1 MQFLVSDT
9 GTGIPEHELDRIF
22 EKFHRIHDQQG
33 RSNEGSGIGLALTQE
48 LVKLHGGTIEVES
61 QLGKGTTFTI
71 LIPVGKAHLSP
82 EHILSSSCD
91 SGFRMTEA
99 FTTQSYGKSVIE
111 EASFWLPSSPSDLSS
126 GKETNSLVCTDS
138 QFSLRTTQDN
148 SAAHSSNQ
156 WQVLVVDDNKDMR
169 SYVKSVLHP
178 FYDVIEASSGGD
190 ALSKAVLRKPDLI
203 ISDIMMPGLDGYGNR
218 PFENIS
224 NVQAFLKQLDLFGK
238 QNQFPSSS

>member
-9 GTGIPEHELDRIF
+9 GSGVPEHELDRIF

-91 SGFRMTEA
+91 PGFRMTEV
-99 FTTQSYGKSVIE
+99 FTTQSYGESVIE
-111 EASFWLPSSPSDLSS
+111 EVNFWLPSSPSAVSL
-126 GKETNSLVCTDS
+126 GKETNSLLFPDS
-138 QFSLRTTQDN
+138 QFSLRASQDN
-148 SAAHSSNQ
+148 SAAHSKDQ
-156 WQVLVVDDNKDMR
+156 CQILIVDDNKDMR
-169 SYVKSVLHP
+169 SYVKSILHP

-190 ALSKAVLRKPDLI
+190 ALSKTVLRKPDLI
-203 ISDIMMPGLDGYGNR
+203 ISDIMMPGLDGYGNDPSR
-218 PFENIS
+218 IQVIS
-224 NVQAFLKQLDLFGK
+224 RL
-238 QNQFPSSS
+238 S